1 MDGSGGRT
9 WVLLHFTF
17 VGGQVTTVTKIREI
31 SGRWGGGKLRNL
43 IHFWLQNVLQ
53 VLHNKLHELLK
64 SIALIYINRTIYFQW
79 ATISK
84 YLQPPQ
90 GMWSPPSF

>member
-17 VGGQVTTVTKIREI
+17 VRGRVTTVTKIREI
-31 SGRWGGGKLRNL
+31 SAGWGVGKLPNL
-43 IHFWLQNVLQ
+43 VQFWVQNVLQ
-53 VLHNKLHELLK
+53 VLHNKFHELLK
-64 SIALIYINRTIYFQW
+64 SIVLIYVNRTICLQW

-84 YLQPPQ
+84 YLHPPQ
-90 GMWSPPSF
+90 DMWSPPSF